1 MVANIAAYMGFM
13 AGKTLLEPV
22 SSIVTSTIDLTLLPT
37 KYDLAQNHPNVMPSP
52 SDLIEGWMNGTI
64 QDQTLASSL
73 LIHGIGW
80 NIQGRNEHE
89 KNANKLWQ
97 AVIESKLPKIS
108 LDQLIYLRNTEIID
122 KPTFDKLKKYYGYHA
137 DFIDPL
143 MQIMRPRFTEQVVFT
158 EYLRGHKTPDQS
170 EEAVR
175 RLFGCNHKDAE
186 KILKLTQFIPPVGD
200 IIRFAVRDTFNP
212 QLVDKLQ
219 LSAEYNENTELKD
232 WGAAQGIGDV
242 EIKTKDGRNITI
254 DMLLKY
260 WQAHWQLPAPT
271 QCYEFLHRLR
281 PDRIPSFGNQVPGLT
296 KFDSDDLNTYL
307 KANDYT
313 PNVRRWLEAISYR
326 VIGRVDLR
334 RLYASD
340 VITGAEV
347 KEQLLDQG
355 YNNRD
360 ADYLYDW
367 MSQEKQKQKDK
378 EDEKEKQ
385 KLIGPYRNQLIKAY
399 EDGSID
405 RNTVQSMLASTGMD
419 DEDIFYRLAAIDVSV
434 NRKIVLEYIKQVRS
448 EFYLGGYDG
457 QGAFTNLIEG
467 GVAYERAAR
476 YVSLWQR
483 NQTRKRKTAN
493 TDLLVKWYSE
503 GKIGF
508 EEINERLSVLGW
520 TGQDRLLL
528 IQGAEEKREALL
540 ASQLALDEKN
550 ARRAYLEMERAIAKQ
565 QAEARAAISRAM
577 AIAPPALLRR
587 QYLKMILT
595 DDEVI
600 SRLRYYGWGEQDIT
614 NFMDELHLDL
624 AKKEGTPN
632 GE

>member
-1 MVANIAAYMGFM
+1 M
-13 AGKTLLEPV
+13 AGAAFGKAAF
-22 SSIVTSTIDLTLLPT
+22 IDPIAGIISHTVDMALLPT
-37 KYDLAQNHPNVMPSP
+37 KYALAQEHPNLSPSP
-52 SDLIEGWMNGTI
+52 SDIIDAFLNGTI
-64 QDQTLASSL
+64 TQQSMVDSL
-73 LIHGIGW
+73 LMHGILLGGIGK
-80 NIQGRNEHE
+80 NAHE
-89 KNANKLWQ
+89 KNMSTLWDGVFEAKMNKPTL
-97 AVIESKLPKIS
+97 E
-108 LDQLIYLRNTEIID
+108 QLLYLRYSDIID
-122 KPTFDKLKKYYGYHA
+122 DKRFGDLSQYYGYNKE
-137 DFIDPL
+137 FIKEFTQL
-143 MQIMRPRFTEQVVFT
+143 QVPRFTEQVVFT
-158 EYLRGHKTPDQS
+158 NFLRGHKSPDES

-175 RLFGCNHKDAE
+175 RLFGCKKSDAQ

-212 QLVDKLQ
+212 QLVQKLQ
-219 LSAEYNENTELKD
+219 LSEEYNENTELKD

-242 EIKTKDGRNITI
+242 EIKTKDGRTITI

-260 WQAHWQLPAPT
+260 WQAHWQLPSPT

-281 PDRIPSFGNQVPGLT
+281 ADRIPSFGNQVPGLT
-296 KFDSDDLNTYL
+296 KFDTDDLNTYL

-313 PNVRRWLEAISYR
+313 PNVRKWLEAISFR

-334 RLYASD
+334 RLYESD

-367 MSQEKQKQKDK
+367 MNQEKQKKKDK
-378 EDEKEKQ
+378 EDEKEKN

-399 EDGSID
+399 EEGSLD
-405 RNTVQSMLASTGMD
+405 RDTCISMLSSTGMD
-419 DEDIFYRLAAIDVSV
+419 DEDIFYRLAAVDVSV
-434 NRKIVLEYIKQVRS
+434 NRKIVVEYIKQVRS

-457 QGAFTNLIEG
+457 QGAFANLVEG
-467 GVAYERAAR
+467 GVAYQRAASL
-476 YVSLWQR
+476 VSLWQR

-493 TDLLVKWYSE
+493 TDLLIKWYAE

-508 EEINERLSVLGW
+508 EEINERLAVLGW

-528 IQGAEEKREALL
+528 IQGAEEKREAML

-550 ARRAYLEMERAIAKQ
+550 SRRAYLEMERAIAKQ

-600 SRLRYYGWGEQDIT
+600 ARLRYYQWPESDIT

-624 AKKEGTPN
+624 AKQGVTKDESQSQ
-632 GE
+632 